1 MITVTLSCISGGRG
15 EGVDRVKRITTGGIS
30 HGRRGC
36 NGLNLREALH
46 QNTLTP
52 QDRPVG
58 SVQLNSQRLRSLTQ
72 TS

>member
-1 MITVTLSCISGGRG
+1 MITVTLSRISGGRE
-15 EGVDRVKRITTGGIS
+15 EGVDRVKKITAGGIS

-36 NGLNLREALH
+36 NGLNLREALLH
-46 QNTLTP
+46 NTLTP

-58 SVQLNSQRLRSLTQ
+58 SVQQNSQRLRSLTQ

>member
-1 MITVTLSCISGGRG
+1 MITVTLSCISGGRE
-15 EGVDRVKRITTGGIS
+15 EGVDRVKKTTTGGIS

-36 NGLNLREALH
+36 NGLNLREALLL
-46 QNTLTP
+46 NTLKL

-58 SVQLNSQRLRSLTQ
+58 SMHQNSQRLRSLTQ